1 MEKDLKFTS
10 VVASKPDAGRPERIG
25 MHVLIIKNVFTEGPG
40 TIADY
45 LNAEKIPCSICD
57 LSIGDAAPGPDSFT
71 HLIIM
76 GGPMAVYERHRYSY
90 LADEALLIDA
100 AIKANKYVLGVC
112 LGAQM
117 VAHVLGARV
126 YPGQVKEIGWQ
137 EVAMTPDG
145 MSDPV
150 MSALALPDRNAAQ
163 VFQWHGDTF
172 DLPRNT
178 AWLASSDLFP
188 NQAFR
193 YADRVY
199 AIQFHIEVTPA
210 IVLDWMAQEQGFD
223 FASLK
228 AESEKIYQAYR
239 ERAMNFYRGFFR
251 P

>member
-1 MEKDLKFTS
+1 
-10 VVASKPDAGRPERIG
+10 
-25 MHVLIIKNVFTEGPG
+25 MHVLIIKNVFSEGPG

-45 LNAEKIPCSICD
+45 LSAEKISYSVCD
-57 LSIGDAAPGPDSFT
+57 LSIGDSVPEPGSFS

-76 GGPMAVYERHRYSY
+76 GGPMAVYEMQHYPY
-90 LADEALLIDA
+90 LVKEALFIDS

-117 VAHVLGARV
+117 VAHVLGAKV
-126 YPGQVKEIGWQ
+126 YSGQKKEIGWY
-137 EVAMTPDG
+137 EVALTPDG
-145 MSDPV
+145 MSDPL
-150 MSALALPDRNAAQ
+150 MSPLALPGRNAAQ

-193 YADRVY
+193 HADRVY
-199 AIQFHIEVTPA
+199 ALQFHIEVTPA
-210 IVLDWMAQEQGFD
+210 IVLDWLAQEQGFD
-223 FASLK
+223 LAALA
-228 AESEKIYQAYR
+228 AESERIFNAYR
-239 ERAMNFYRGFFR
+239 ERALKFYGGFFK